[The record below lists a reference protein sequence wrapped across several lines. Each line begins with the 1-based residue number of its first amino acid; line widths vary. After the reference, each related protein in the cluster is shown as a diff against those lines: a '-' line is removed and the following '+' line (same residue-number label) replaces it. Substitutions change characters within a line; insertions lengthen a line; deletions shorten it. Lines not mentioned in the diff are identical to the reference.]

1 MSVPRKILVATDF
14 SDVSEQA
21 VTYARDF
28 AHQLDAQLVI
38 LHVYEVPMLALPIEG
53 MAISPA
59 TWAADLSS
67 LWQKKLDECAARHRG
82 AGVPVTALLRNG
94 VVHDE
99 VHRVADVEHADLIII
114 GTHGRTGANRLLL
127 GSITERVIRTA
138 TRPVLSV
145 SPKAN

>member
-1 MSVPRKILVATDF
+1 MTTPRKILVATDF
-14 SDVSEQA
+14 SEVSEQA
-21 VTYARDF
+21 VGYAHEM
-28 AHQLDAQLVI
+28 AQQLGAELVL

-53 MAISPA
+53 VAISPA

-67 LWQKKLDECAARHRG
+67 HWQKNLDECAARHRG
-82 AGVPVTALLRNG
+82 TGVKVTALLRDG
-94 VVHDE
+94 VVYDE
-99 VHRVADVEHADLIII
+99 IHRVADVEHADLIVI

-127 GSITERVIRTA
+127 GSIAERVIRTA